1 MLELIL
7 GKDWTANTDWVLS
20 RVAEDVRHCHEGIV
34 LLVPEL
40 VSHDME
46 RRL

>member
-7 GKDWTANTDWVLS
+7 GKDWVENTEHVLS
-20 RVAEDVRHCHEGIV
+20 LIADDVRKRKENRI

-40 VSHDME
+40 ISHDME